1 MLSDRNQ
8 DGLDDDGRFVVRV
21 ADNRATVTMH
31 RDGSYAVADAG
42 FVFRNPRAVLKEAAQ
57 SFDRL
62 LRLVGTS
69 SEPTDPW
76 LMGLIK
82 ELKAEMPAGVQVVS
96 DHDGN
101 HDGYDDDGRLTFLAG
116 GKAVTLTIGNT
127 PKQVGTIT
135 YGATWQTKAPK
146 RVHHPVAH
154 RRPAA
159 SPPRRAS
166 PAADPPPTPAATGRT
181 GMPEFGHE
189 MSEFGTGGAS
199 GRGGEGRQAGE
210 DSSPCWTQRALH
222 PRGSTCTTI
231 RRRQCVQYRGGSRSS
246 ARSHAACSPGSASRP
261 QCPHHDVPEPPSR
274 RIRPRVR
281 RTGGHRLAHS
291 VELRALM
298 GIFRSSSSAR
308 SSLGSRPRVVR

>member
-1 MLSDRNQ
+1 MSRTSIRLSGAVAVAALTVVPLVAASPAGAATRPAPRHTAAMDIGDLLGDGVGFYADSAKADGRSVTAIRRASADVASGLNKEFGKGFVVVTGVSDRNQ

-146 RVHHPVAH
+146 RVHHPVVAPPARGLSAAKGLA
-154 RRPAA
+154 RR
-159 SPPRRAS
+159 
-166 PAADPPPTPAATGRT
+166 
-181 GMPEFGHE
+181 
-189 MSEFGTGGAS
+189 
-199 GRGGEGRQAGE
+199 
-210 DSSPCWTQRALH
+210 
-222 PRGSTCTTI
+222 
-231 RRRQCVQYRGGSRSS
+231 
-246 ARSHAACSPGSASRP
+246 
-261 QCPHHDVPEPPSR
+261 
-274 RIRPRVR
+274 
-281 RTGGHRLAHS
+281 
-291 VELRALM
+291 
-298 GIFRSSSSAR
+298 
-308 SSLGSRPRVVR
+308 